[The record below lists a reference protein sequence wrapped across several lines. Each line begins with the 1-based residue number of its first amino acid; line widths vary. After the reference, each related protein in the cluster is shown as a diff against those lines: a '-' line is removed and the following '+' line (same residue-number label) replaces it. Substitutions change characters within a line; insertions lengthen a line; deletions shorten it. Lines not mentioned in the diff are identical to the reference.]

1 MTSIGAAR
9 TLLSLVLF
17 EPTTSLASFS
27 EVAVLR
33 IGTWFLGVK
42 IRESASAKRAV
53 SNKISLIVNIVTV
66 LVRDCLTT
74 SIKLET

>member
-1 MTSIGAAR
+1 MIGIGSTR

-17 EPTTSLASFS
+17 EPTASLASFS

-74 SIKLET
+74 SIKPET